1 MKNIILITFLFF
13 IYNCGYTSVYKN
25 LGNQDF
31 QIVITEMQG
40 DREMNNLIKNEINL
54 YSNKDSVFKFDITIL
69 SKFEKV
75 AISKNSSGIITDYEL
90 SANSIFTINFN
101 GEVQK
106 IKLNEA
112 MNITKQTNTFEQ
124 DAYEKNIKR
133 NFASSIREKL
143 ISEISS
149 MKVDTSTISDI
160 K

>member
-1 MKNIILITFLFF
+1 
-13 IYNCGYTSVYKN
+13 
-25 LGNQDF
+25 
-31 QIVITEMQG
+31 MQG